1 MENQQPNYYINQKRK
16 IVDFLAGILACLLI
30 WFCSVY
36 LIGFIGQITTGYSEG
51 ALMGIYGIVFAP
63 AAVAIISGMALIFKP
78 KRKFIFLG
86 ALIAGIVP
94 SILMGYCLIPR

>member
-1 MENQQPNYYINQKRK
+1 MDNQRQNYYINTIRK
-16 IVDFLAGILACLLI
+16 VVDFVSGITFSLVI

-36 LIGFIGQITTGYSEG
+36 LIGFIGQIASGFSEG

-63 AAVAIISGMALIFKP
+63 AAIAVISGIVLFFKP

-86 ALIAGIVP
+86 SLIAGIVP